1 MDITPK
7 AQETKEKIDK
17 LYFIKTKNFCLSKE
31 TVNRMKRQ
39 ATKWE
44 KIFKI
49 HLSDKGLMSRTYKEK
64 LQLNNNKKKTNHPIK
79 KWIKNLNN
87 CFSEKDIQ
95 MATSA

>member
-17 LYFIKTKNFCLSKE
+17 LLHRNQNFCLSKE

-44 KIFKI
+44 KIFKN
-49 HLSDKGLMSRTYKEK
+49 HLSDKRLMSRTYKVTA
-64 LQLNNNKKKTNHPIK
+64 QQQQKTNHSIK
-79 KWIKNLNN
+79 K
-87 CFSEKDIQ
+87 
-95 MATSA
+95 